1 MPRRIGGGQSHGIRV
16 GGFLFAGLGVPF
28 IEQDER
34 ILAFQISHDVKILQ
48 MIGFPLFSVALLRP
62 FFRRKL
68 LLFQRVMAG
77 SIRVRSG
84 GGHPHVTIEPRVR
97 L

>member
-1 MPRRIGGGQSHGIRV
+1 MPRRIGGGQSHGIRI
-16 GGFLFAGLGVPF
+16 GGFSFAGLGVPF
-28 IEQDER
+28 VEQDER
-34 ILAFQISHDVKILQ
+34 VLAFQVGHDVKILK
-48 MIGFPLFSVALLRP
+48 MIGFPWFSVALLRP

-68 LLFQRVMAG
+68 LLFRWVIAG